1 MTDLSK
7 QLKKELSA
15 FTVPDKLVEDTIRKT
30 KSEPVSD
37 ATKKHNKFF
46 TVAAVLALCLLIS
59 GSAIAGVLIYQ
70 NFYINGEAIP
80 ELDAMKTSGYY
91 EVDGLQ
97 PSGNSPVIYSREY
110 KDIRELIDGI
120 HKDLL
125 IPAADDTEYQGI
137 YYETD
142 KTDYEYIRCQ
152 LSAAIG
158 TGRITIESQIF
169 IALSD
174 SQIRSFSQDLLG
186 DYTFE
191 NEGLTENGN
200 KVIIAGSGTVNR
212 IIFVADGILYQL
224 EAPVS
229 AEQLLEYVNDMI
241 K

>member
-1 MTDLSK
+1 MIDLSK
-7 QLKKELSA
+7 RLKEEVSS
-15 FTVPDKLVEDTIRKT
+15 FTVPDRLIEETIKRA
-30 KSEPVSD
+30 KSESVPN
-37 ATKKHNKFF
+37 TFKKRNKFF
-46 TVAAVLALCLLIS
+46 TFAAVLALCLIVS
-59 GSAIAGVLIYQ
+59 GSAFAGVLIYQ
-70 NFYINGEAIP
+70 NIYINGEALP
-80 ELDAMKTSGYY
+80 ELDAMETYSYY

-97 PSGNSPVIYSREY
+97 PSGTTPVIYSREY
-110 KDIRELIDGI
+110 KDIHELIDGI

-125 IPAADDTEYQGI
+125 IPTDADTEYQSI

-142 KTDYEYIRCQ
+142 KKDYEYIRCQ
-152 LSAAIG
+152 FSSSIG
-158 TGRITIESQIF
+158 TGRTTIESQIF

-191 NEGLTENGN
+191 KEGVTENGN
-200 KVIIAGSGTVNR
+200 KVIIASSGTVNR

-229 AEQLLEYVNDMI
+229 ADELIEYVNDII